1 MEDSEDFDAIQVNSN
16 AIRDDVPSSGDDQLA
31 CAVDSAGTAKGR
43 ILAQKADGVMD
54 TLDQCT
60 GCGRILPGNMLC
72 FVVQIP

>member
-16 AIRDDVPSSGDDQLA
+16 AIRDDVASSGDDQLA
-31 CAVDSAGTAKGR
+31 CAVDPAGTAKGG
-43 ILAQKADGVMD
+43 ILSRQADRVMD

-60 GCGRILPGNMLC
+60 GCSRILPGNILG